1 MDDKESREP
10 LINPYVIPAWYV
22 HAVFSSKPVLYTVSR
37 AIMCSKPRP
46 SNRRATNQLKNSQ
59 KVAQRHRT
67 VQKCS
72 YSTHVYIY
80 NIYIYAKFMTNF
92 PAGAFDEYEQR
103 SKYIE
108 NMMV

>member
-22 HAVFSSKPVLYTVSR
+22 HVVFSSKPVLYTVSR

-59 KVAQRHRT
+59 KVAQLHRT
-67 VQKCS
+67 VQKMLIQ
-72 YSTHVYIY
+72 HAYI
-80 NIYIYAKFMTNF
+80 
-92 PAGAFDEYEQR
+92 
-103 SKYIE
+103 
-108 NMMV
+108 

>member
-22 HAVFSSKPVLYTVSR
+22 HVVFSSKPVLYTVSR

-72 YSTHVYIY
+72 YSIH
-80 NIYIYAKFMTNF
+80 IYIYIYSYFMTNF
-92 PAGAFDEYEQR
+92 PAGVFDEYEQR
-103 SKYIE
+103 SKYIDS
-108 NMMV
+108 MMV